1 MIIGE
6 DVGLCQDLKEIGYK
20 IYVDTSIE
28 IGHLSTM
35 VVNEETHK
43 LYCAMTIARE
53 KKNAAMGIGARE

>member
-1 MIIGE
+1 
-6 DVGLCQDLKEIGYK
+6 
-20 IYVDTSIE
+20 
-28 IGHLSTM
+28 M